1 MKWKSVKRILI
12 WTLMIGGCVTAFGF
26 VKAEQQRATCWQ
38 MEVEVEE
45 IEGVYFIDE
54 ARVRTRILNMG
65 DPIIGTPMEALQVNS
80 IQDRLRRMPS
90 VDDAT
95 VYPGVDGILKV
106 KVTQR
111 KPIARIFEGGGTSY
125 YIDEKRQMMPLSDQ
139 YSARVP
145 AVVIETELEFTESLS
160 EDQQAIVNDIA
171 EVVTYLEKDPLW
183 GAQIE
188 HLALLKNGDFELIPR
203 MGNHKIVLGNSRHLD
218 RKMKKLRAF
227 YDAELQSRNLNIYK
241 RINLKYRDQVIGER
255 YY

>member
-1 MKWKSVKRILI
+1 MGACITV
-12 WTLMIGGCVTAFGF
+12 FGF
-26 VKAEQQRATCWQ
+26 VKAEQKRSTCWR
-38 MEVEVEE
+38 MNVEVEE

-54 ARVRTRILNMG
+54 ARIKTRILNMG
-65 DPIIGTPMEALQVNS
+65 DPIIGTPMQAIQVNS

-111 KPIARIFEGGGTSY
+111 KPIARIFEGSGTSY

-145 AVVIETELEFTESLS
+145 VVVVKNDLEFTENLN
-160 EDQQAIVNDIA
+160 EDQQTILNDISD
-171 EVVTYLEKDPLW
+171 VVSYLERDPLW
-183 GAQIE
+183 NAQIE
-188 HLALLKNGDFELIPR
+188 HLALLENGEFELVPR
-203 MGNHKIVLGNSRHLD
+203 MGNHKIVLGKSRYID

-227 YDAELQSRNLNIYK
+227 YDAELRSRNLNIYK
-241 RINLKYRDQVIGER
+241 IINLKYRDQVIGER